1 MFLNRLHRL
10 QAALAQAN
18 LNCVAAIA
26 GPNLY
31 YLTGLSFHLSERPA
45 VGFFP
50 AVGDPVMVVPALEES
65 KVTTGGPYPIRLFT
79 YDDIAGPAAAFGQAA
94 QALGPAAQPLGV
106 EFGRMRVM
114 EWRWIEAAFAAAV
127 AAVAAKAD
135 GQPGFQPAEPVLAR
149 LRMAKDEAE
158 LAHMRRA
165 TVIAERALAATLP
178 YVKVGLSE
186 HDLAAELVAQMLR
199 AGSDAEL
206 PFAPI
211 VASGPNAALPHA
223 AVTDRALQAGDLLI
237 VDWGA
242 AYHGYF
248 SDLTRTFAV
257 GEVAAELQTVFAVV
271 QAANAAGRA
280 AARPGVTCASV
291 DAAARRVIAAAGY
304 GDFFTHRVGHGLG
317 LEAHEAPSMHGENQ
331 MVLEPG
337 MTFTIEPGI
346 YLPGRGG
353 VRIEDDMVIT
363 ADGSES
369 LSVYPR
375 DWRVC

>member
-1 MFLNRLHRL
+1 MFLDRLHRL
-10 QAALAQAN
+10 QAALASAR
-18 LNCVAAIA
+18 LNGIAAIA

-50 AVGDPVMVVPALEES
+50 VTGDPVMVAPVLEETKIIS
-65 KVTTGGPYPIRLFT
+65 GTPYPMRVFS
-79 YDDIAGPAAAFGQAA
+79 YDDVEGPAGAFRQAA
-94 QALGPAAQPLGV
+94 QALGGGALRLGV

-114 EWRWIEAAFAAAV
+114 ELRWVEAAFSAA
-127 AAVAAKAD
+127 
-135 GQPGFQPAEPVLAR
+135 QIEPAELVLAG

-165 TVIAERALAATLP
+165 TVIAEQALAATLP
-178 YVKVGLSE
+178 SVKAGVTE
-186 HDLAAELVAQMLR
+186 RELAAELVTQMLR
-199 AGSDAEL
+199 AGSDPEF

-223 AVTDRALQAGDLLI
+223 WVTDRKLQAGDLLI
-237 VDWGA
+237 IDWGA
-242 AYHGYF
+242 VSQGYV

-257 GEVAAELQTVFAVV
+257 GAVEPEFLKIFEAV
-271 QAANAAGRA
+271 KAANAAGKA

-291 DAAARRVIAAAGY
+291 DAAARRVIAEAGY

-317 LEAHEAPSMHGENQ
+317 LEGHEMPSVHAENQ
-331 MVLEPG
+331 MLLKPG

-346 YLPGRGG
+346 YLAGKGG
-353 VRIEDDMVIT
+353 VRIEDDVVIT
-363 ADGSES
+363 ADGCES
-369 LSVYPR
+369 LSVFPR
-375 DWRVC
+375 DWQALPPA